1 MEITPEDLEELQKS
15 LESYVQYL
23 PIVKSLLESGLPP
36 LMDALR
42 PVAKELLDAQAEIR
56 SYQYRKL
63 SGQYKMLQGLGFS
76 KTQAFDLLLSHEVRM
91 ERYSRSI
98 NIPNIPKIE
107 TEADTD
113 AIAEKVSTGLLDKLL
128 KRN

>member
-1 MEITPEDLEELQKS
+1 MEITPEDLEEIQKL

-36 LMDALR
+36 LMDTLR
-42 PVAKELLDAQAEIR
+42 PIVKELLDAQAEIQ

-63 SGQYKMLQGLGFS
+63 SGQYKMLQELGFS
-76 KTQAFDLLLSHEVRM
+76 ETQAFDLLLSHEIRM

-98 NIPNIPKIE
+98 NIPTPEMK
-107 TEADTD
+107 TD
-113 AIAEKVSTGLLDKLL
+113 SESGVGSGKGLLDKILN
-128 KRN
+128 RG